1 MSATRAGAQPALD
14 RHGRH
19 EGVTGIPYDFGLGIR
34 RLAAR
39 AVGVPVICTSNF
51 GLAYAFFPFQNEFIK
66 GGIRPTAEDEI
77 AGLDVAEM
85 GVPTYSND

>member
-1 MSATRAGAQPALD
+1 ML
-14 RHGRH
+14 
-19 EGVTGIPYDFGLGIR
+19 
-34 RLAAR
+34 
-39 AVGVPVICTSNF
+39 VICTSNF